1 MYTLTKDGVV
11 MQLQSE
17 IQVAAFRKS
26 GWKETGG
33 PTVQE
38 VVLPDPPEIKD
49 LTTAETAVKRRR
61 ATRKTK

>member
-1 MYTLTKDGVV
+1 MGPCPRGVDSLGPAKV
-11 MQLQSE
+11 QG
-17 IQVAAFRKS
+17 VGTGPW

-49 LTTAETAVKRRR
+49 LTTAETAAKRRR
-61 ATRKTK
+61 ATRKAK